1 MKTDT
6 LKKSLL
12 DYAIKGSLTAKFR
25 RENAGLNAFDELEIY
40 NDEIKQKRKDLE
52 KKLKKC
58 EKEFKLEKDKDKK
71 ALFKS
76 QIQSLKK
83 ELTKC
88 KEITPLFCHTEPLG
102 EVSNNTESTTSIIAK
117 RKGVYPLPA
126 PLNPEK
132 NKATAVSKEASLS
145 FRQSRGEPRLSASST
160 QAEAGHY
167 CPPFSAFAHHEAGES
182 EAPFT
187 IPNSWAWVKLGDI
200 CEMKKGPFG
209 SAITKDMFIPNG
221 SNAVKIYEQKNA
233 IQKSETLG
241 EYYISLEHF
250 EKLKQFEVFEND
262 IIVSC
267 AGTIGEIFRI
277 PKNAPKGI
285 INQALMKIKLVNE
298 EWIPYFM
305 IFFDFL
311 IKQKSQ
317 ENSKGS
323 AIKNI
328 PPLDILKNFTIPL
341 PPLCEQQEIVK
352 KLDLLVSLANDFAI
366 TKENLKRIEKRIEKS
381 LLKLALE
388 GSLSKL
394 YRRSSSTLSAFD
406 EINTYN
412 EAIKEKRKDLEK
424 ELKTLEST
432 LKKVEK
438 KDFSPTAQNDKQK
451 TTQSKASL
459 ENDKNAT
466 CHTEPLGEVSK
477 TTESQLVIFSECE
490 KSTKEIKQ
498 NLKSQIQSLKKEIV
512 KCKEITPLFCHTTSP
527 CHTEP
532 LGEVSN
538 NTESTTSI
546 IAKRKGVYP
555 LPAPLNPEK
564 NKVAAFSFRQSRGE
578 PRCSSS
584 HTQAEAGHYCPPF
597 SAFAHHEAGESEAPF
612 EIPNSWAWVKLGD
625 ICEINPKNDISDN
638 VEISFIP
645 MALIADSCQNTF
657 TYELKLWKEVKG
669 GFTHLCDNSVAFA
682 KISPCFENGKSF
694 VVKNLKNGYGAGT
707 TELIVLLPYNPL
719 LKEYVFYCVN
729 SAFFVN
735 QALKTFKGTA
745 GQQRL
750 NMDFVENFTIPLP
763 PLKEQEHIAQTLD
776 TLFTLKKGL
785 RVE

>member
-12 DYAIKGSLTAKFR
+12 DYAIKGKLTAKFR
-25 RENAGLNAFDELEIY
+25 RENNGLNAFDELEIY
-40 NDEIKQKRKDLE
+40 NDKIKQKRKELE
-52 KKLKKC
+52 KELKKC
-58 EKEFKLEKDKDKK
+58 EKELKLEKDKEQK
-71 ALFKS
+71 AFFKS
-76 QIQSLKK
+76 QIQILKK

-88 KEITPLFCHTEPLG
+88 KEITPLNL
-102 EVSNNTESTTSIIAK
+102 SES
-117 RKGVYPLPA
+117 
-126 PLNPEK
+126 
-132 NKATAVSKEASLS
+132 
-145 FRQSRGEPRLSASST
+145 
-160 QAEAGHY
+160 
-167 CPPFSAFAHHEAGES
+167 
-182 EAPFT
+182 PFT

-221 SNAVKIYEQKNA
+221 NNAVKIYEQKNA

-352 KLDLLVSLANDFAI
+352 KLDLLVTLANDFAM

-394 YRRSSSTLSAFD
+394 YRRSSPTLSAFN
-406 EINTYN
+406 EISTYN
-412 EAIKEKRKDLEK
+412 DNIKQKRKDLEK
-424 ELKTLEST
+424 EF
-432 LKKVEK
+432 KK
-438 KDFSPTAQNDKQK
+438 
-451 TTQSKASL
+451 
-459 ENDKNAT
+459 
-466 CHTEPLGEVSK
+466 
-477 TTESQLVIFSECE
+477 CE
-490 KSTKEIKQ
+490 KEFKLEKDKDKKA
-498 NLKSQIQSLKKEIV
+498 LCKSQIQMLKKELT
-512 KCKEITPLFCHTTSP
+512 KCKEITPLNLSESP
-527 CHTEP
+527 FT
-532 LGEVSN
+532 
-538 NTESTTSI
+538 
-546 IAKRKGVYP
+546 
-555 LPAPLNPEK
+555 
-564 NKVAAFSFRQSRGE
+564 
-578 PRCSSS
+578 
-584 HTQAEAGHYCPPF
+584 
-597 SAFAHHEAGESEAPF
+597 
-612 EIPNSWAWVKLGD
+612 IPNSWAWVKLGD
-625 ICEINPKNDISDN
+625 ICEDLFAGGDKPQLFSSTQTENCQVPIYTNGVKNNGLYGFTNEAYVKKSAITISGRGTIGFVCVRNEPFYPIIRLLVAIPNEAINLNYLAYVLMPLIPKSSGTSIPQLT
-638 VEISFIP
+638 IP
-645 MALIADSCQNTF
+645 MIQN
-657 TYELKLWKEVKG
+657 L
-669 GFTHLCDNSVAFA
+669 S
-682 KISPCFENGKSF
+682 
-694 VVKNLKNGYGAGT
+694 
-707 TELIVLLPYNPL
+707 
-719 LKEYVFYCVN
+719 
-729 SAFFVN
+729 
-735 QALKTFKGTA
+735 
-745 GQQRL
+745 
-750 NMDFVENFTIPLP
+750 IPLP
-763 PLKEQEHIAQTLD
+763 PLKEQEYITQILD

-785 RVE
+785 RVD

>member
-12 DYAIKGSLTAKFR
+12 DYAIKGKLTAKFR
-25 RENAGLNAFDELEIY
+25 RENSELSAFDELEIY
-40 NDEIKQKRKDLE
+40 NDKIKQKRKNLE
-52 KKLKKC
+52 KELKTLEFKLKKASTRHC
-58 EKEFKLEKDKDKK
+58 ETSAGSRGKTSEAVQGVAEAGFFSNPQTKQEL
-71 ALFKS
+71 KS
-76 QIQSLKK
+76 QIQMLKK

-88 KEITPLFCHTEPLG
+88 KEITPLNL
-102 EVSNNTESTTSIIAK
+102 SES
-117 RKGVYPLPA
+117 
-126 PLNPEK
+126 
-132 NKATAVSKEASLS
+132 
-145 FRQSRGEPRLSASST
+145 
-160 QAEAGHY
+160 
-167 CPPFSAFAHHEAGES
+167 
-182 EAPFT
+182 PFT

-394 YRRSSSTLSAFD
+394 YRRSSPTLSAFN
-406 EINTYN
+406 EISTYN
-412 EAIKEKRKDLEK
+412 EAIKEKRKNLEK
-424 ELKTLEST
+424 ELK
-432 LKKVEK
+432 K
-438 KDFSPTAQNDKQK
+438 
-451 TTQSKASL
+451 
-459 ENDKNAT
+459 
-466 CHTEPLGEVSK
+466 
-477 TTESQLVIFSECE
+477 CE
-490 KSTKEIKQ
+490 KEFKLEKDKDKKA
-498 NLKSQIQSLKKEIV
+498 LFKSQIQILKKELT
-512 KCKEITPLFCHTTSP
+512 KCKEITPLN
-527 CHTEP
+527 
-532 LGEVSN
+532 L
-538 NTESTTSI
+538 
-546 IAKRKGVYP
+546 
-555 LPAPLNPEK
+555 
-564 NKVAAFSFRQSRGE
+564 
-578 PRCSSS
+578 
-584 HTQAEAGHYCPPF
+584 
-597 SAFAHHEAGESEAPF
+597 SEAPF
-612 EIPNSWAWVKLGD
+612 EIPNTWAWVKLGD
-625 ICEINPKNDISDN
+625 ICEIISG
-638 VEISFIP
+638 EIID
-645 MALIADSCQNTF
+645 LQ
-657 TYELKLWKEVKG
+657 E
-669 GFTHLCDNSVAFA
+669 
-682 KISPCFENGKSF
+682 EN
-694 VVKNLKNGYGAGT
+694 L
-707 TELIVLLPYNPL
+707 PL
-719 LKEYVFYCVN
+719 LDVKYLRSKGDKKLANSGNFANANDRLILMDGENSGEIFITKEKGFLGSTLKKLEFSSLSQVEFMDFMLLCYKD
-729 SAFFVN
+729 FFKGN
-735 QALKTFKGTA
+735 KKGTA
-745 GQQRL
+745 IPHLDRKL
-750 NMDFVENFTIPLP
+750 FTNLSIPLP
-763 PLKEQEHIAQTLD
+763 PLKEQEYITQILD

-785 RVE
+785 RVD